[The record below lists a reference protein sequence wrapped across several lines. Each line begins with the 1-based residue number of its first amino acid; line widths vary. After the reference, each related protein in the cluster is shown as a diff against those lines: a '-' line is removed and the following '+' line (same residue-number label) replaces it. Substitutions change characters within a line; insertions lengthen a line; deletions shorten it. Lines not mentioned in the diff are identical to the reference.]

1 MLATVA
7 SSNSA
12 QRLKHHL
19 AETEK
24 IETKIIQTPSALAKE
39 GCGYSLRFDKIHK
52 PLVINA
58 GKILRINIRAFY
70 REEKANG
77 KPIFV
82 KE

>member
-12 QRLKHHL
+12 QRLKHYL
-19 AETEK
+19 AAEEK
-24 IETKIIQTPSALAKE
+24 IETKIIQTPSSLAKE
-39 GCGYSLRFDKIHK
+39 GCGYSLHFDKKHK
-52 PLVINA
+52 LRVMNA
-58 GKILRINIRAFY
+58 GKRLKINIRAFY
-70 REEKANG
+70 REEEEMG